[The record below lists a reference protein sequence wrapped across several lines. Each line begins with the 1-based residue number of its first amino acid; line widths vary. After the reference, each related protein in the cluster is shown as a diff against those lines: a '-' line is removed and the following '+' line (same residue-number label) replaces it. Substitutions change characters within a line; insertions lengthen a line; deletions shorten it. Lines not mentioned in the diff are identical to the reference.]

1 MIDVIDYTQHEGE
14 LPATCAVINMPNE
27 VYHSHPALSKSQL
40 DIIDRSMA
48 HFVYAPQR
56 EATRAME
63 IGTAIHT
70 AILEPGR
77 YKSEYML
84 LPSCKDRR
92 AAEYKAAVK
101 EYGSELVLVG
111 READKVSGMKQ
122 SAYLNQEFKALMSE
136 SGWSEISF
144 FAQHPGIGETIK
156 CRFDRLTESGIAID
170 VKKTQDVRYEKFQRS
185 VAQYRY
191 HVQDAFYS
199 YVYKLVTGKAL
210 ESFMFF
216 TIEEESP
223 HANKIYTLDDEAKAV
238 GFREAERNIEAYI
251 KFNAAS
257 GELPEGLVNP
267 SELMSLPVWALDEE
281 ADAEYQL

>member
-40 DIIDRSMA
+40 DVIDRSMA

-70 AILEPGR
+70 AILEPER
-77 YKSEYML
+77 YNSEYML

-111 READKVSGMKQ
+111 KEADKVSGMKQ
-122 SAYLNQEFKALMSE
+122 SAYLNQEFKALMSRP
-136 SGWSEISF
+136 GWSEISF
-144 FAQHPGIGETIK
+144 FANHPNIGEPIK
-156 CRFDRLTESGIAID
+156 CRFDRLTGSGIAID
-170 VKKTQDVRYEKFQRS
+170 VKKTQDVRYDKFQRT

-199 YVYKLVTGKAL
+199 FVYELVAGQPLK
-210 ESFMFF
+210 EFKFF

-223 HANKIYTLDDEAKAV
+223 HANKLYSLDDEAKAV
-238 GFREAERNIEAYI
+238 GFREAERNIKTYI
-251 KFNAAS
+251 DFDASS
-257 GELPEGLVNP
+257 GELPEGLIQH

>member
-27 VYHSHPALSKSQL
+27 VYHDHSALSKSQL

-48 HFVYAPQR
+48 HFVYAAPR
-56 EATRAME
+56 ESTRAME

-70 AILEPGR
+70 AILEPER
-77 YKSEYML
+77 YASDYML

-122 SAYLNQEFKALMSE
+122 SAYLNQEFKALMSQP
-136 SGWSEISF
+136 GWSEISF
-144 FAQHPGIGETIK
+144 FAPHPVIGEQVK
-156 CRFDRLTESGIAID
+156 CRFDRLTESRIAVD
-170 VKKTQDVRYEKFQRS
+170 VKKTQDVRYDKFQRS

-199 YVYKLVTGKAL
+199 FVYELVTGKPL
-210 ESFMFF
+210 ESFKFF
-216 TIEEESP
+216 AIEEEAP
-223 HANKIYTLDDEAKAV
+223 HANKIYSLDDEAKSV
-238 GFREAERNIEAYI
+238 GIREAERNIKSYI
-251 KFNAAS
+251 DFDAAS
-257 GELPEGLVNP
+257 GELPEGLIQP
-267 SELMSLPVWALDEE
+267 TELMSLPVWALDEE